1 MLGVFFTKR
10 WLGYFALTIVFAII
24 ASLFG
29 QWQWDRRGQAVAAI
43 DRVENNFDR
52 EPVPLEQFLS
62 ENPIVDRDDE
72 WVPVT
77 VSGRYLAGEQILV
90 RTRPRSGAVG
100 FEVLVPLETTDGIFI
115 INRGWIST
123 GDSSDLPDVIP
134 EAPDGIVSLV
144 ARVRPG
150 EPELQGR
157 GAPEGQ
163 IASIHLPTIAQI
175 TERELRDDFYL
186 ALGSEQ
192 PSVAPSPLPL
202 ERPQLD
208 EGPHLS
214 YTFQWYLFALMA
226 IIGFL
231 YMLKQEVALQR
242 GDKRKERVGSTDAE
256 EEDALLDKRAG

>member
-1 MLGVFFTKR
+1 MVRLFFTKR
-10 WLGYFALTIVFAII
+10 WLGYFALAIAFAII

-29 QWQWDRRGQAVAAI
+29 MWQWDRRGQAVAAI
-43 DRVENNFDR
+43 ERVENNFDR
-52 EPVPLEQFLS
+52 DPLSLERFLE

-72 WVPVT
+72 WIPVT
-77 VSGRYLAGEQILV
+77 VTGRYLAKEQILV

-100 FEVLVPLETTDGIFI
+100 FEVLVPLETTLGVFV

-123 GDSSDLPDVIP
+123 GDSSDLPDMIP
-134 EAPDGIVSLV
+134 EAPDGVVSLV

-150 EPELQGR
+150 EPELRGR

-163 IASIHLPTIAQI
+163 IASIYLPALAQM
-175 TERELRDDFYL
+175 TGRELREDFYL

-192 PSVAPSPLPL
+192 PSVSVTPLPL

-231 YMLKQEVALQR
+231 YMLRQEVALQR
-242 GDKRKERVGSTDAE
+242 GDKRKDRVGTTDAE
-256 EEDALLDKRAG
+256 EEDALLDKSAG